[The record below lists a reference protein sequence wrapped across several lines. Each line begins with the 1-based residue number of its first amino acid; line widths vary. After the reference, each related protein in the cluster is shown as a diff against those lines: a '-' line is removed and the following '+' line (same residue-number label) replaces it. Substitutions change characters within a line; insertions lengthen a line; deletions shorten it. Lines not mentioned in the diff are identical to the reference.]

1 MQETGRSAISR
12 RRGLGRAR
20 WLGAGLAVTVV
31 GLGAGLAVTA
41 LPAYADVTSSYYTIG
56 TPTGAVTA
64 IAASPAA
71 ATTGA
76 STQFT
81 VTFTTPAS
89 LSGTSDSWVTVTPS
103 ESLGSV
109 PANIALVGGG
119 GSCIQSGTTGSGGA
133 GIDTAA
139 TVTIELN
146 STCAI
151 SAGTSVEVIYTA
163 DAPAT
168 TSTFNFTVTTSGD
181 NYPATSNQI
190 SVSSSGSSLTA
201 SSLSFGANATYTINS
216 VTVENLTSLGT
227 TLTLIANATAGTE
240 TIAFYNGAAGYSVT
254 YTPSGG
260 SATADTVSAASS
272 TGVSVT
278 LTLATALANGD
289 VVTIT
294 AEGTNP
300 AYNSATEADDVT
312 VQAGNATPLTTAS
325 VTFGNS
331 VSSLSVVPSN
341 PIAGASTNYT
351 IGFRAADAVSAGG
364 DIDLSEI
371 AGPTNFSL
379 VTGVDVSD
387 QTLGWSFV
395 ATGTFLSSGTA
406 LIPLQEAIDAGDAV
420 TVLLAGVINPAA
432 GTVSDFEVKTTADP
446 NYATAPPY
454 TISTNASPGVVV
466 AVNPSTTGSLATY
479 TISNVEATAALS
491 GGTSTLELEAP
502 TGTTFSNVAGYF
514 SIVDT
519 TNSAGSGT
527 VTALSG
533 GSTNTVTLT
542 VPHNINA
549 GDVLTITANDV
560 INPSVASSTD
570 VITIVGSVTGPGAVP
585 TTTTTTTTVPT
596 TTTTVPKPVPVV
608 SVVTQSATVGSGHR
622 PGIKLECKVSNCKGY
637 ITLSDVTSK
646 VGSTAYSFKAGNSHT
661 YPVRLN
667 STGIKLLKG
676 AKAHTIKVNT
686 KVSVNGGKTIT
697 VKVTLV
703 G

>member
-1 MQETGRSAISR
+1 MQGTGSVVLP

-31 GLGAGLAVTA
+31 ALGAGLAVTA
-41 LPAYADVTSSYYTIG
+41 LPAYADVTSSAYTIG

-64 IAASPAA
+64 VAASPVAA
-71 ATTGA
+71 ITGA
-76 STQFT
+76 STQFK
-81 VTFTTPAS
+81 VTFTTPAA
-89 LSGTSDSWVTVTPS
+89 LAGTSDSWITVTPS

-109 PANIALVGGG
+109 PANITLVG
-119 GSCIQSGTTGSGGA
+119 GSCIQAGTNGSGGA
-133 GIDTAA
+133 GNDTAA
-139 TVTIELN
+139 TITIELS

-151 SAGTSVEVIYTA
+151 SAGTSVEVIYNA

-168 TSTFNFTVTTSGD
+168 TSSFNFTITTSGD
-181 NYPATSNQI
+181 SYPATSNQI
-190 SVSSSGSSLTA
+190 LVSSSNSSLTA
-201 SSLSFGANATYTINS
+201 SSLSFGANATYTITG
-216 VTVENLTSLGT
+216 VTVANLSTLGTSL
-227 TLTLIANATAGTE
+227 TLVANATVGAE

-260 SATADTVSAASS
+260 SATADTVSAAAAA
-272 TGVSVT
+272 GASVT
-278 LTLATALANGD
+278 LTLGTALANGD
-289 VVTIT
+289 AVTIT

-300 AYNSATEADDVT
+300 AYNVSAEANDIDV
-312 VQAGNATPLTTAS
+312 QPGNGTPVTTAS
-325 VTFGNS
+325 IVFGNS
-331 VSSLSVVPSN
+331 VSNVSVVPSN

-351 IGFRAADAVSAGG
+351 IGFRAADSVSAGG
-364 DIDLSEI
+364 DIDLSEA
-371 AGPTNFSL
+371 AGPTIFTD

-387 QTLGWSFV
+387 QTLGWNFV
-395 ATGTFLSSGTA
+395 ASGSFLTSGTA
-406 LIPLQEAIDAGDAV
+406 AIPLQEAINPGDAV
-420 TVLLAGVINPAA
+420 TVLLTGVINPAA
-432 GTVSDFEVKTTADP
+432 GTISDFLVKTTGDP

-479 TISNVEATAALS
+479 TISNVEATAALA
-491 GGTSTLELEAP
+491 GGSSSLELEAP
-502 TGTTFSNVAGYF
+502 SGTTFSNVAGYF

-519 TNSAGSGT
+519 TNSAGSAT

-542 VPHNINA
+542 VPHNISA
-549 GDVLTITANDV
+549 GDVLTITAQDV

-570 VITIVGSVTGPGAVP
+570 VMTIVGSVTGPGAVP
-585 TTTTTTTTVPT
+585 TTTTTTTTVPPT

-608 SVVTQSATVGSGHR
+608 VVVTKSASVGKANR

-637 ITLSDVTSK
+637 ITLSDVTTK
-646 VGSTAYSFKAGNSHT
+646 VGSIAYSFKAGNSHT
-661 YPVRLN
+661 YPILLN
-667 STGIKLLKG
+667 SAGIKLLKG